1 MQNNLQD
8 QEIEELMSMEEN
20 MREAAHLSILE
31 DVQDARV
38 STKEELIN
46 ACYLLDQQGQDED
59 LAEETGLLAQV
70 LYTQLTQRAHELVN
84 EEIQVLSAIF

>member
-1 MQNNLQD
+1 MQKNID
-8 QEIEELMSMEEN
+8 DHGVEDLMSMEEN

-31 DVQDARV
+31 DVQDASV
-38 STKEELIN
+38 ATKDELIN

-70 LYTQLTQRAHELVN
+70 LY
-84 EEIQVLSAIF
+84 S